1 MKRRKLLGILL
12 ALTLAASA
20 LAGCGGSPSSD
31 GGQQEGNAAEEA
43 GAPTEEAEA
52 PSDDG
57 AEEPAE
63 DSAEAPADDASA
75 SGDVELPEMAT
86 PDEWVSRFDGV
97 TPTPYTEFSA
107 TDEQIA
113 KIKEAGLTVG
123 LVMHT
128 GGESFSNAVISG
140 VTKAS
145 EELGIEIV
153 AQTDAQWDAAQ
164 QSTNLESV
172 MAKDPDIVILCQIDV
187 EAMTDQLKEAAA
199 NGTKLVFFDNINA
212 SLSEEDYVSLVTTDT
227 YAAGVECAK
236 DMAQKLGGSGK
247 IAMFT
252 WSAPNLGNRARSQGF
267 RDYIEKNF
275 PDIEIV
281 TEEFY
286 DDASDCAALADAVFA
301 KYPDLD
307 GAFGQWDIP
316 LEGVISSAQGND
328 ISNEFVGTC
337 VDLGYNVARI
347 MAEDGMC
354 KGIGAQQ
361 PYKDGYYSL
370 YAGALSCI
378 GEEVPKMILIDPVNV
393 VKENLEESWPV
404 IYDEP
409 LPDDIKSLLN

>member
-1 MKRRKLLGILL
+1 MKRRSVLGVLL
-12 ALTLAASA
+12 AMTMVAAMLT
-20 LAGCGGSPSSD
+20 GCGNGTKTTATTANKTKKT
-31 GGQQEGNAAEEA
+31 ETVAE
-43 GAPTEEAEA
+43 TK
-52 PSDDG
+52 
-57 AEEPAE
+57 
-63 DSAEAPADDASA
+63 SAEVTQ
-75 SGDVELPEMAT
+75 VELPEMAT
-86 PDEWVSRFDGV
+86 PNEWVSRFDGV
-97 TPTPYTEFSA
+97 KPTAYEEFGW
-107 TDEQIA
+107 TDDQITS
-113 KIKEAGLTVG
+113 IKDAGLTVG

-140 VTKAS
+140 VTKAA
-145 EELGIEIV
+145 EELGVEIV

-172 MAKDPDIVILCQIDV
+172 LAKNPDIVILCQIDV

-199 NGTKLVFFDNINA
+199 NGTKFVFFDNINA
-212 SLSEEDYVSLVTTDT
+212 SLTEDDYVSLVTTDT

-236 DMAQKLGGSGK
+236 DMAAELGGSGR

-267 RDYIEKNF
+267 RDYIETNF
-275 PDIEIV
+275 PEIEIV

-328 ISNEFVGTC
+328 IGEEFVGTC

-370 YAGALSCI
+370 YAGALACV

-393 VKENLEESWPV
+393 TKANLEESWPI

-409 LPDDIKSLLN
+409 LPDDIQSLLK

>member
-1 MKRRKLLGILL
+1 MKRRKLLGMLL
-12 ALTLAASA
+12 AATVAAFTLV
-20 LAGCGGSPSSD
+20 GCGSTSSEEEKD
-31 GGQQEGNAAEEA
+31 QQGASGEEPGASEEEQTPDEGE
-43 GAPTEEAEA
+43 TEEPE
-52 PSDDG
+52 G
-57 AEEPAE
+57 
-63 DSAEAPADDASA
+63 SA
-75 SGDVELPEMAT
+75 DVELPEMET
-86 PDEWVSRFDGV
+86 PDEWVSRFEGV
-97 TPTPYTEFSA
+97 TPTPYTDFSA
-107 TDEQIA
+107 TDDQIA
-113 KIKEAGLTVG
+113 KIKEEGLTVG

-199 NGTKLVFFDNINA
+199 NGTKFVFFDNINA
-212 SLSEEDYVSLVTTDT
+212 SLSEDDYVSLVTTDT

-275 PDIEIV
+275 PEIEIV

-328 ISNEFVGTC
+328 VSNEFVGTC

-370 YAGALSCI
+370 YAGALACI
-378 GEEVPKMILIDPVNV
+378 GEDVPKMILIDPVNV
-393 VKENLEESWPV
+393 TKENLEESWPV

>member
-1 MKRRKLLGILL
+1 MKRRSVLGVLL
-12 ALTLAASA
+12 AMTMVAAMLT
-20 LAGCGGSPSSD
+20 GCGNGTKTTATTTN
-31 GGQQEGNAAEEA
+31 ETKKTETVAE
-43 GAPTEEAEA
+43 TK
-52 PSDDG
+52 
-57 AEEPAE
+57 
-63 DSAEAPADDASA
+63 SAEVTQ
-75 SGDVELPEMAT
+75 VELPEMAT
-86 PDEWVSRFDGV
+86 PNEWVSRFDGV
-97 TPTPYTEFSA
+97 KPTAYEEFGW
-107 TDEQIA
+107 TDDQITS
-113 KIKEAGLTVG
+113 IKDAGLTVG

-140 VTKAS
+140 VTKAA
-145 EELGIEIV
+145 EELGVEIV

-172 MAKDPDIVILCQIDV
+172 LAKNPDIVILCQIDV

-199 NGTKLVFFDNINA
+199 NGTKFVFFDNINA
-212 SLSEEDYVSLVTTDT
+212 SLTEDDYVSLVTTDT

-236 DMAQKLGGSGK
+236 DMAAELGGSGR

-267 RDYIEKNF
+267 RDYIETNF
-275 PDIEIV
+275 PEIEIV

-328 ISNEFVGTC
+328 IGEEFVGTC

-370 YAGALSCI
+370 YAGALACV

-393 VKENLEESWPV
+393 TKANLEESWPI

-409 LPDDIKSLLN
+409 LPDDIQSLLK

>member
-1 MKRRKLLGILL
+1 MLRRSVLGVLL
-12 ALTLAASA
+12 AMTMVAAMLT
-20 LAGCGGSPSSD
+20 GCGNGTKTTATTAN
-31 GGQQEGNAAEEA
+31 ETKKTETVAE
-43 GAPTEEAEA
+43 TK
-52 PSDDG
+52 
-57 AEEPAE
+57 
-63 DSAEAPADDASA
+63 SAEVTQ
-75 SGDVELPEMAT
+75 VELPEMAT
-86 PDEWVSRFDGV
+86 PNEWVSRFDGV
-97 TPTPYTEFSA
+97 KPTAYEEFGW
-107 TDEQIA
+107 TDDQITS
-113 KIKEAGLTVG
+113 IKDAGLTVG

-140 VTKAS
+140 VTKAA
-145 EELGIEIV
+145 EELGVEIV

-172 MAKDPDIVILCQIDV
+172 LAKNPDIVILCQIDV

-199 NGTKLVFFDNINA
+199 NGTKFVFFDNINA
-212 SLSEEDYVSLVTTDT
+212 SLTEDDYVSLVTTDT

-236 DMAQKLGGSGK
+236 DMAAELGGSGR

-267 RDYIEKNF
+267 RDYIETNF
-275 PDIEIV
+275 PEIEIV

-328 ISNEFVGTC
+328 IGEEFVGTC

-370 YAGALSCI
+370 YAGALACV

-393 VKENLEESWPV
+393 TKANLEESWPI

-409 LPDDIKSLLN
+409 LPDDIQSLLK

>member
-1 MKRRKLLGILL
+1 MKRRSVLGVLL
-12 ALTLAASA
+12 AMTMVAAMLT
-20 LAGCGGSPSSD
+20 GCGNGTKTTATTAN
-31 GGQQEGNAAEEA
+31 ETKKTETVAE
-43 GAPTEEAEA
+43 TK
-52 PSDDG
+52 
-57 AEEPAE
+57 
-63 DSAEAPADDASA
+63 SAEVTQ
-75 SGDVELPEMAT
+75 VELPEMAT
-86 PDEWVSRFDGV
+86 PNEWVSRFDGV
-97 TPTPYTEFSA
+97 KPTAYEEFGW
-107 TDEQIA
+107 TDDQITS
-113 KIKEAGLTVG
+113 IKDAGLTVG

-140 VTKAS
+140 VTKAA
-145 EELGIEIV
+145 EELGVEIV

-172 MAKDPDIVILCQIDV
+172 LAKNPDIVILCQIDV

-199 NGTKLVFFDNINA
+199 NVTKFVFFDNINA
-212 SLSEEDYVSLVTTDT
+212 SLTEDDYVSLVTTDT

-236 DMAQKLGGSGK
+236 DMAAELGGSGR

-267 RDYIEKNF
+267 RDYIETNF
-275 PDIEIV
+275 PEIEIV

-328 ISNEFVGTC
+328 IGEEFVGTC

-370 YAGALSCI
+370 YAGALACV

-393 VKENLEESWPV
+393 TKANLEESWPI

-409 LPDDIKSLLN
+409 LPDDIQSLLK

>member
-1 MKRRKLLGILL
+1 MKRRSVLGVLL
-12 ALTLAASA
+12 AMTMVAAMLT
-20 LAGCGGSPSSD
+20 GCGNGTKTTATTAN
-31 GGQQEGNAAEEA
+31 ETKKTETVAE
-43 GAPTEEAEA
+43 TK
-52 PSDDG
+52 
-57 AEEPAE
+57 
-63 DSAEAPADDASA
+63 SAEVTQ
-75 SGDVELPEMAT
+75 VELPEMAT
-86 PDEWVSRFDGV
+86 PNEWVSRFDGV
-97 TPTPYTEFSA
+97 KPTAYEEFGW
-107 TDEQIA
+107 TDDQITS
-113 KIKEAGLTVG
+113 IKDAGLTVG

-140 VTKAS
+140 VTKAA
-145 EELGIEIV
+145 EELGVEIV

-172 MAKDPDIVILCQIDV
+172 LAKNPDIVILCQIDV

-199 NGTKLVFFDNINA
+199 NGTKFVFFDNINA
-212 SLSEEDYVSLVTTDT
+212 SLTEDDYVSLVTTDT

-236 DMAQKLGGSGK
+236 DMAAELGGSGR

-252 WSAPNLGNRARSQGF
+252 WSAPNLGNRARSQGV
-267 RDYIEKNF
+267 RDYIETNF
-275 PDIEIV
+275 PEIEIV

-328 ISNEFVGTC
+328 IGEEFVGTC

-370 YAGALSCI
+370 YAGALACV

-393 VKENLEESWPV
+393 TKANLEESWPI

-409 LPDDIKSLLN
+409 LPDDIQSLLK

>member
-1 MKRRKLLGILL
+1 MKRRSVLGVLL
-12 ALTLAASA
+12 AMTMVAAMLT
-20 LAGCGGSPSSD
+20 GCGNGTKTTATTAN
-31 GGQQEGNAAEEA
+31 ETKKTETVAE
-43 GAPTEEAEA
+43 TK
-52 PSDDG
+52 
-57 AEEPAE
+57 
-63 DSAEAPADDASA
+63 SAEVTQ
-75 SGDVELPEMAT
+75 VELPEMAT
-86 PDEWVSRFDGV
+86 PNEWVSRFDGV
-97 TPTPYTEFSA
+97 KPTAYEEFGW
-107 TDEQIA
+107 TDDQITS
-113 KIKEAGLTVG
+113 IKDAGLTVG

-128 GGESFSNAVISG
+128 GGESFSNAVMSG
-140 VTKAS
+140 VTKAA
-145 EELGIEIV
+145 EELGVEIV

-172 MAKDPDIVILCQIDV
+172 LAKNPDIVILCQIDV

-199 NGTKLVFFDNINA
+199 NGTKFVFFDNINA
-212 SLSEEDYVSLVTTDT
+212 SLTEDDYVSLVTTDT

-236 DMAQKLGGSGK
+236 DMAAELGDSGR

-267 RDYIEKNF
+267 RDYIETNF
-275 PDIEIV
+275 PEIEIV

-328 ISNEFVGTC
+328 IGEEFVGTC

-370 YAGALSCI
+370 YAGALACV

-393 VKENLEESWPV
+393 TKANLEESWPI

-409 LPDDIKSLLN
+409 LPDDIQSLLK

>member
-1 MKRRKLLGILL
+1 MKRRSVLGVLL
-12 ALTLAASA
+12 AMTMVAVMLT
-20 LAGCGGSPSSD
+20 GCGNGTKTTATTAN
-31 GGQQEGNAAEEA
+31 ETKKTETVAE
-43 GAPTEEAEA
+43 TK
-52 PSDDG
+52 
-57 AEEPAE
+57 
-63 DSAEAPADDASA
+63 SAEVTQ
-75 SGDVELPEMAT
+75 VELPEMAT
-86 PDEWVSRFDGV
+86 PNEWVSRFDGV
-97 TPTPYTEFSA
+97 KPTAYEEFGW
-107 TDEQIA
+107 TDDQITS
-113 KIKEAGLTVG
+113 IKDAGLTVG

-140 VTKAS
+140 VTKAA
-145 EELGIEIV
+145 EELGVEIV

-172 MAKDPDIVILCQIDV
+172 LAKNPDIVILCQIDV

-199 NGTKLVFFDNINA
+199 NGTKFVFFDNINA
-212 SLSEEDYVSLVTTDT
+212 SLTEDDYVSLVTTDT

-236 DMAQKLGGSGK
+236 DMAAELGGSGR

-267 RDYIEKNF
+267 RDYIETNF
-275 PDIEIV
+275 PEIEIV

-307 GAFGQWDIP
+307 GAFGQWGIP

-328 ISNEFVGTC
+328 IGEEFVGTC

-370 YAGALSCI
+370 YAGALACV

-393 VKENLEESWPV
+393 TKANLEESWPI

-409 LPDDIKSLLN
+409 LPDDIQSLLK

>member
-1 MKRRKLLGILL
+1 MKRRSVLGVLL
-12 ALTLAASA
+12 AMTMVAAMLT
-20 LAGCGGSPSSD
+20 GCGNGTKTTVTTAN
-31 GGQQEGNAAEEA
+31 ETKKTETVAE
-43 GAPTEEAEA
+43 TK
-52 PSDDG
+52 
-57 AEEPAE
+57 
-63 DSAEAPADDASA
+63 SAEVTQ
-75 SGDVELPEMAT
+75 VELPEMAT
-86 PDEWVSRFDGV
+86 PNEWVSRFDGV
-97 TPTPYTEFSA
+97 KPTAYEEFGW
-107 TDEQIA
+107 TDDQITS
-113 KIKEAGLTVG
+113 IKDAGLTVG

-140 VTKAS
+140 VTKAA
-145 EELGIEIV
+145 EELGVEIV

-172 MAKDPDIVILCQIDV
+172 LAKNPDIVILCQIDV

-199 NGTKLVFFDNINA
+199 NGTKFVFFDNINA
-212 SLSEEDYVSLVTTDT
+212 SLTEDDYVSLVTTDT

-236 DMAQKLGGSGK
+236 DMAAELGGSGR

-267 RDYIEKNF
+267 RDYIETNF
-275 PDIEIV
+275 PEIEIV

-328 ISNEFVGTC
+328 IGEEFVGTC

-370 YAGALSCI
+370 YAGALACV

-393 VKENLEESWPV
+393 TKANLEESWPI

-409 LPDDIKSLLN
+409 LPDDIQSLLK

>member
-1 MKRRKLLGILL
+1 MKRRSVLGVLL
-12 ALTLAASA
+12 AMTMVAAMLT
-20 LAGCGGSPSSD
+20 GCGNGTKNTATTAN
-31 GGQQEGNAAEEA
+31 ETKKTETVAE
-43 GAPTEEAEA
+43 TK
-52 PSDDG
+52 
-57 AEEPAE
+57 
-63 DSAEAPADDASA
+63 SAEVTQ
-75 SGDVELPEMAT
+75 VELPEMAT
-86 PDEWVSRFDGV
+86 PNEWVSRFDGV
-97 TPTPYTEFSA
+97 KPTAYEEFGW
-107 TDEQIA
+107 TDDQITS
-113 KIKEAGLTVG
+113 IKDAGLTVG

-140 VTKAS
+140 VTKAA
-145 EELGIEIV
+145 EELGVEIV

-172 MAKDPDIVILCQIDV
+172 LAKNPDIVILCQIDV

-199 NGTKLVFFDNINA
+199 NGTKFVFFDNINA
-212 SLSEEDYVSLVTTDT
+212 SLTEDDYVSLVTTDT

-236 DMAQKLGGSGK
+236 DMAAELGGSGR

-267 RDYIEKNF
+267 RDYIETNF
-275 PDIEIV
+275 PEIEIV

-328 ISNEFVGTC
+328 IGEEFVGTC

-370 YAGALSCI
+370 YAGALACV

-393 VKENLEESWPV
+393 TKANLEESWPI

-409 LPDDIKSLLN
+409 LPDDIQSLLK

>member
-1 MKRRKLLGILL
+1 MKRRSVLGVLL
-12 ALTLAASA
+12 AMTMVAAMLT
-20 LAGCGGSPSSD
+20 GCGNGTKTTATTAN
-31 GGQQEGNAAEEA
+31 ETKKTETVAE
-43 GAPTEEAEA
+43 TK
-52 PSDDG
+52 
-57 AEEPAE
+57 
-63 DSAEAPADDASA
+63 SAEVTQ
-75 SGDVELPEMAT
+75 VELPEMAT
-86 PDEWVSRFDGV
+86 PNEWVSGFDGV
-97 TPTPYTEFSA
+97 KPTAYEEFGW
-107 TDEQIA
+107 TDDQITS
-113 KIKEAGLTVG
+113 IKDAGLTVG

-140 VTKAS
+140 VTKAA
-145 EELGIEIV
+145 EELGVEIV

-172 MAKDPDIVILCQIDV
+172 LAKNPDIVILCQIDV

-199 NGTKLVFFDNINA
+199 NGTKFVFFDNINA
-212 SLSEEDYVSLVTTDT
+212 SLTEDDYVSLVTTDT

-236 DMAQKLGGSGK
+236 DMAAELGGSGR

-267 RDYIEKNF
+267 RDYIETNF
-275 PDIEIV
+275 PEIEIV

-328 ISNEFVGTC
+328 IGEEFVGTC

-370 YAGALSCI
+370 YAGALACV

-393 VKENLEESWPV
+393 TKANLEESWPI

-409 LPDDIKSLLN
+409 LPDDIQSLLK

>member
-1 MKRRKLLGILL
+1 MKRRSVLGVLL
-12 ALTLAASA
+12 AMTMVAAMLT
-20 LAGCGGSPSSD
+20 GCGNGTKTTATTAN
-31 GGQQEGNAAEEA
+31 ETKKTETVAE
-43 GAPTEEAEA
+43 TK
-52 PSDDG
+52 
-57 AEEPAE
+57 
-63 DSAEAPADDASA
+63 SAEVTQ
-75 SGDVELPEMAT
+75 VELPEMAT
-86 PDEWVSRFDGV
+86 PNEWVSRFDGV
-97 TPTPYTEFSA
+97 KPTAYEEFGW
-107 TDEQIA
+107 TDDQITS
-113 KIKEAGLTVG
+113 IKDAGLTVG

-140 VTKAS
+140 VTKAA
-145 EELGIEIV
+145 EELGVEIV

-172 MAKDPDIVILCQIDV
+172 LAKNPDIVILCQIDV

-199 NGTKLVFFDNINA
+199 NGTKFVFFDNINA
-212 SLSEEDYVSLVTTDT
+212 SLTEDDYVSLVTTDT

-236 DMAQKLGGSGK
+236 DMAAELGGSGR

-267 RDYIEKNF
+267 RDYIETNF
-275 PDIEIV
+275 PEIEIV

-328 ISNEFVGTC
+328 IGEEFVGTC
-337 VDLGYNVARI
+337 VDLGYNVASI

-370 YAGALSCI
+370 YAGALACV

-393 VKENLEESWPV
+393 TKANLEESWPI

-409 LPDDIKSLLN
+409 LPDDIQSLLK

>member
-1 MKRRKLLGILL
+1 MKRRSVLGVLL
-12 ALTLAASA
+12 AMTMVAAMLT
-20 LAGCGGSPSSD
+20 GCGNGTKTTATTAN
-31 GGQQEGNAAEEA
+31 ETKKTETVAE
-43 GAPTEEAEA
+43 TK
-52 PSDDG
+52 
-57 AEEPAE
+57 
-63 DSAEAPADDASA
+63 SAEVTQ
-75 SGDVELPEMAT
+75 VELPEMAT
-86 PDEWVSRFDGV
+86 PNEWVSRFDGV
-97 TPTPYTEFSA
+97 KPTAYEEFGW
-107 TDEQIA
+107 TDDQITS
-113 KIKEAGLTVG
+113 IKDAGLTVG

-140 VTKAS
+140 VTKAA
-145 EELGIEIV
+145 EELGVEIV

-172 MAKDPDIVILCQIDV
+172 LAKNPDIVILCQIDV

-199 NGTKLVFFDNINA
+199 NGTKFVFFDNINA
-212 SLSEEDYVSLVTTDT
+212 SLTEDDYVSLVTTDT

-236 DMAQKLGGSGK
+236 DMAAELGGSGR

-267 RDYIEKNF
+267 RDYIETNF
-275 PDIEIV
+275 PEIEIV

-328 ISNEFVGTC
+328 IGEEFVGTC

-370 YAGALSCI
+370 YAGALACV

-393 VKENLEESWPV
+393 TKANLEESWPI

-409 LPDDIKSLLN
+409 LPDDIQSLLK

>member
-1 MKRRKLLGILL
+1 MKRRSVLGVLLPMTMV
-12 ALTLAASA
+12 AAMLT
-20 LAGCGGSPSSD
+20 GCGNGTKTTATTAN
-31 GGQQEGNAAEEA
+31 ETKKTETVAE
-43 GAPTEEAEA
+43 TK
-52 PSDDG
+52 
-57 AEEPAE
+57 
-63 DSAEAPADDASA
+63 SAEVTQ
-75 SGDVELPEMAT
+75 VELPEMAT
-86 PDEWVSRFDGV
+86 PNEWVSRFDGV
-97 TPTPYTEFSA
+97 KPTAYEEFGW
-107 TDEQIA
+107 TDDQITS
-113 KIKEAGLTVG
+113 IKDAGLTVG

-140 VTKAS
+140 VTKAA
-145 EELGIEIV
+145 EELGVEIV

-172 MAKDPDIVILCQIDV
+172 LAKNPDIVILCQIDV

-199 NGTKLVFFDNINA
+199 NGTKFVFFDNINA
-212 SLSEEDYVSLVTTDT
+212 SLTEDDYVSLVTTDT

-236 DMAQKLGGSGK
+236 DMAAELGGSGR

-267 RDYIEKNF
+267 RDYIETNF
-275 PDIEIV
+275 PEIEIV

-328 ISNEFVGTC
+328 IGEEFVGTC

-370 YAGALSCI
+370 YAGALACV

-393 VKENLEESWPV
+393 TKANLEESWPI

-409 LPDDIKSLLN
+409 LPDDIQSLLK

>member
-1 MKRRKLLGILL
+1 MKRRSVLGVLL
-12 ALTLAASA
+12 AMTMVAAMLT
-20 LAGCGGSPSSD
+20 GCGNGTKTTATTAN
-31 GGQQEGNAAEEA
+31 ETKKTETVAE
-43 GAPTEEAEA
+43 TK
-52 PSDDG
+52 
-57 AEEPAE
+57 
-63 DSAEAPADDASA
+63 SAEVTQ
-75 SGDVELPEMAT
+75 VELPEMAT
-86 PDEWVSRFDGV
+86 PNEWVSRFDGV
-97 TPTPYTEFSA
+97 KPTAYEEFGW
-107 TDEQIA
+107 TDDQITS
-113 KIKEAGLTVG
+113 IKDAGLTVG

-140 VTKAS
+140 VTKAA
-145 EELGIEIV
+145 EELGVEIV

-172 MAKDPDIVILCQIDV
+172 LAKNPDIVILCQIDV

-199 NGTKLVFFDNINA
+199 NGTKFVFFDNINA
-212 SLSEEDYVSLVTTDT
+212 SLTEDDYVSLVTTDT

-236 DMAQKLGGSGK
+236 DMAAELGDSGR

-267 RDYIEKNF
+267 RDYIETNF
-275 PDIEIV
+275 PEIEIV
-281 TEEFY
+281 TEEFH

-328 ISNEFVGTC
+328 IGEEFVGTC

-370 YAGALSCI
+370 YAGALACV

-393 VKENLEESWPV
+393 TKANLEESWPI

-409 LPDDIKSLLN
+409 LPDDIQSLLK

>member
-1 MKRRKLLGILL
+1 MKRRSVLGVLL
-12 ALTLAASA
+12 AMTMVAVMLT
-20 LAGCGGSPSSD
+20 GCGNGTKTTATTAN
-31 GGQQEGNAAEEA
+31 ETKKTETVAE
-43 GAPTEEAEA
+43 TK
-52 PSDDG
+52 
-57 AEEPAE
+57 
-63 DSAEAPADDASA
+63 SAEVTQ
-75 SGDVELPEMAT
+75 VELPEMAT
-86 PDEWVSRFDGV
+86 PNEWVSRFDGV
-97 TPTPYTEFSA
+97 KPTAYEEFGW
-107 TDEQIA
+107 TDDQITS
-113 KIKEAGLTVG
+113 IKDAGLTVG

-140 VTKAS
+140 VTKAA
-145 EELGIEIV
+145 EELGVEIV

-172 MAKDPDIVILCQIDV
+172 LAKNPDIVILCQIDV

-199 NGTKLVFFDNINA
+199 NGTKFVFFDNINA
-212 SLSEEDYVSLVTTDT
+212 SLTEDDYVSLVTTDT

-236 DMAQKLGGSGK
+236 DMAAELGGSGR

-267 RDYIEKNF
+267 RDYIETNF
-275 PDIEIV
+275 PEIEIV

-328 ISNEFVGTC
+328 IGEEFVGTC

-370 YAGALSCI
+370 YAGALACV
-378 GEEVPKMILIDPVNV
+378 GEEVPKMILIDLVNV
-393 VKENLEESWPV
+393 TKANLEESWPI

-409 LPDDIKSLLN
+409 LPDDIQSLLK

>member
-1 MKRRKLLGILL
+1 MKRRSVLGVLL
-12 ALTLAASA
+12 AMTMVAVMLT
-20 LAGCGGSPSSD
+20 GCGNGTKTTATTAN
-31 GGQQEGNAAEEA
+31 ETKKTETVAE
-43 GAPTEEAEA
+43 TK
-52 PSDDG
+52 
-57 AEEPAE
+57 
-63 DSAEAPADDASA
+63 SAEVTQ
-75 SGDVELPEMAT
+75 VELPEMAT
-86 PDEWVSRFDGV
+86 PNEWVSRFDGV
-97 TPTPYTEFSA
+97 KPTAYEEFGW
-107 TDEQIA
+107 TDDQITS
-113 KIKEAGLTVG
+113 IKDAGLTVG

-140 VTKAS
+140 VTKAA
-145 EELGIEIV
+145 EELGVEIV

-172 MAKDPDIVILCQIDV
+172 LAKNPDIVILCQIDV

-199 NGTKLVFFDNINA
+199 NGTKFVFFDNINA
-212 SLSEEDYVSLVTTDT
+212 SLTEDDYVSLVTTDT

-236 DMAQKLGGSGK
+236 DMAAELGGSGR

-267 RDYIEKNF
+267 RDYIETNF
-275 PDIEIV
+275 PEIEIV

-328 ISNEFVGTC
+328 IGEEFVGTC

-370 YAGALSCI
+370 YAGALACV

-393 VKENLEESWPV
+393 TKANLEESWPI

-409 LPDDIKSLLN
+409 LPDDIQSLLK

>member
-1 MKRRKLLGILL
+1 MKRRSVLGVLL
-12 ALTLAASA
+12 AMTMVAAMLT
-20 LAGCGGSPSSD
+20 GCGNGTKTTATTAN
-31 GGQQEGNAAEEA
+31 ETKKTETVAE
-43 GAPTEEAEA
+43 TK
-52 PSDDG
+52 
-57 AEEPAE
+57 
-63 DSAEAPADDASA
+63 SAEVTQ
-75 SGDVELPEMAT
+75 VELPEMAT
-86 PDEWVSRFDGV
+86 PNEWVSRFDGV
-97 TPTPYTEFSA
+97 KPTAYEEFGW
-107 TDEQIA
+107 TDDQITS
-113 KIKEAGLTVG
+113 IKDAGLTVG

-140 VTKAS
+140 VTKAA
-145 EELGIEIV
+145 EELGVEIV

-172 MAKDPDIVILCQIDV
+172 LAKNPDIVILCQIDV

-199 NGTKLVFFDNINA
+199 NGTKFVFFDNINA
-212 SLSEEDYVSLVTTDT
+212 SLTEDDYVSLVTTDT

-236 DMAQKLGGSGK
+236 DMAAELGGSGR

-267 RDYIEKNF
+267 RDYIETNF
-275 PDIEIV
+275 PEIEIV

-328 ISNEFVGTC
+328 IGEEFVGTC

-370 YAGALSCI
+370 YAGALACV
-378 GEEVPKMILIDPVNV
+378 GE
-393 VKENLEESWPV
+393 
-404 IYDEP
+404 
-409 LPDDIKSLLN
+409 

>member
-1 MKRRKLLGILL
+1 MKRRSVLGVLL
-12 ALTLAASA
+12 AMTMVAAMLT
-20 LAGCGGSPSSD
+20 GCGNGTKTTATTAN
-31 GGQQEGNAAEEA
+31 ETKKTETVAE
-43 GAPTEEAEA
+43 TK
-52 PSDDG
+52 
-57 AEEPAE
+57 
-63 DSAEAPADDASA
+63 SAEVTQ
-75 SGDVELPEMAT
+75 VELPEMAT
-86 PDEWVSRFDGV
+86 PNEWVSRFDGV
-97 TPTPYTEFSA
+97 KPTAYEEFGW
-107 TDEQIA
+107 TDDQITS
-113 KIKEAGLTVG
+113 IKDAGLTVG

-140 VTKAS
+140 VTKAA
-145 EELGIEIV
+145 EELGVEIV
-153 AQTDAQWDAAQ
+153 AQTDAQWDADQ

-172 MAKDPDIVILCQIDV
+172 LAKNPDIVILCQIDV

-199 NGTKLVFFDNINA
+199 NGTKFVFFDNINA
-212 SLSEEDYVSLVTTDT
+212 SLTEDDYVSLVTTDT

-236 DMAQKLGGSGK
+236 DMAAELGGSGR

-267 RDYIEKNF
+267 RDYIETNF
-275 PDIEIV
+275 PEIEIV

-328 ISNEFVGTC
+328 IGEEFVGTC

-370 YAGALSCI
+370 YAGALACV

-393 VKENLEESWPV
+393 TKANLEESWPI

-409 LPDDIKSLLN
+409 LPDDIQSLLK

>member
-1 MKRRKLLGILL
+1 MKRRSVLGVLL
-12 ALTLAASA
+12 AMTMVAAMLT
-20 LAGCGGSPSSD
+20 GCGNGTKTTATTAN
-31 GGQQEGNAAEEA
+31 ETKKTETVAE
-43 GAPTEEAEA
+43 TK
-52 PSDDG
+52 
-57 AEEPAE
+57 
-63 DSAEAPADDASA
+63 SAEVTQ
-75 SGDVELPEMAT
+75 VELPEMAT
-86 PDEWVSRFDGV
+86 PNEWVSRFDGV
-97 TPTPYTEFSA
+97 KPTAYEEFGW
-107 TDEQIA
+107 TDDQITS
-113 KIKEAGLTVG
+113 IKDAGLTVG

-140 VTKAS
+140 VTKAA
-145 EELGIEIV
+145 EELGVEIV

-172 MAKDPDIVILCQIDV
+172 LAKNPDIVILCQIDV

-199 NGTKLVFFDNINA
+199 NGTKFVFFDNINA
-212 SLSEEDYVSLVTTDT
+212 SLTEDDYVSLVTTDT

-236 DMAQKLGGSGK
+236 DMAAELGGSGR

-252 WSAPNLGNRARSQGF
+252 WFAPNLGNRARSQGF
-267 RDYIEKNF
+267 RDYIETNF
-275 PDIEIV
+275 PEIEIV

-328 ISNEFVGTC
+328 IGEEFVGTC

-370 YAGALSCI
+370 YAGALACV

-393 VKENLEESWPV
+393 TKANLEESWPI

-409 LPDDIKSLLN
+409 LPDDIQSLLK

>member
-1 MKRRKLLGILL
+1 MKKRKLMGLLLVL
-12 ALTLAASA
+12 ALAVSM
-20 LAGCGGSPSSD
+20 LAGCGG
-31 GGQQEGNAAEEA
+31 NAAPEE
-43 GAPTEEAEA
+43 
-52 PSDDG
+52 
-57 AEEPAE
+57 
-63 DSAEAPADDASA
+63 
-75 SGDVELPEMAT
+75 SGDKPAKDSVAVELPDMAT
-86 PDEWVSRFDGV
+86 PDSWVSRFDGV
-97 TPTPYTEFSA
+97 TPTSYKDFSA

-113 KIKEAGLTVG
+113 KIKAAGLTVG

-140 VTKAS
+140 VKAAS
-145 EELGIEIV
+145 EELGIKIV

-172 MAKDPDIVILCQIDV
+172 MAKNPDIIILCQIDV

-212 SLSEEDYVSLVTTDT
+212 SLSENDYVSLVTTDT

-236 DMAQKLGGSGK
+236 DMAQQLGGSGK

-275 PDIEIV
+275 PDIKIV

-286 DDASDCAALADAVFA
+286 NDASDCAALADAVFA

-328 ISNEFVGTC
+328 ISDKFVGTC
-337 VDLGYNVARI
+337 VDLGHNVARI

-370 YAGALSCI
+370 YAGALACV
-378 GEEVPKMILIDPVNV
+378 GESVPKMILIDPVNV
-393 VKENLEESWPV
+393 TKANLEESWPI
-404 IYDEP
+404 IYNEP
-409 LPDDIKSLLN
+409 LPGDIKSLLK

>member
-1 MKRRKLLGILL
+1 MKRRSVLGVLL
-12 ALTLAASA
+12 AMTMVAAMLT
-20 LAGCGGSPSSD
+20 GCGNGTKTTATTAN
-31 GGQQEGNAAEEA
+31 ETKKTETVAE
-43 GAPTEEAEA
+43 TK
-52 PSDDG
+52 
-57 AEEPAE
+57 
-63 DSAEAPADDASA
+63 SAEVTQ
-75 SGDVELPEMAT
+75 VELPEMAT
-86 PDEWVSRFDGV
+86 PNEWVSRFDGV
-97 TPTPYTEFSA
+97 KPTAYEEFGW
-107 TDEQIA
+107 TDDQITS
-113 KIKEAGLTVG
+113 IKDAGLTVG

-140 VTKAS
+140 VTKAA
-145 EELGIEIV
+145 EELGVEIV

-172 MAKDPDIVILCQIDV
+172 LAQNPDIVILCQIDV

-199 NGTKLVFFDNINA
+199 NGTKFVFFDNINA
-212 SLSEEDYVSLVTTDT
+212 SLTEDDYVSLVTTDT

-236 DMAQKLGGSGK
+236 DMAAELGGSGR

-267 RDYIEKNF
+267 RDYIETNF
-275 PDIEIV
+275 PEIEIV

-328 ISNEFVGTC
+328 IGEEFVGTC

-370 YAGALSCI
+370 YAGALACV

-393 VKENLEESWPV
+393 TKANLEESWPI

-409 LPDDIKSLLN
+409 LPDDIQSLLK

>member
-1 MKRRKLLGILL
+1 MKRRSVLGIFL
-12 ALTLAASA
+12 AMTMVAAMLT
-20 LAGCGGSPSSD
+20 GCGKSSETTA
-31 GGQQEGNAAEEA
+31 GETKKAESVAETKAAEA
-43 GAPTEEAEA
+43 AQ
-52 PSDDG
+52 
-57 AEEPAE
+57 
-63 DSAEAPADDASA
+63 
-75 SGDVELPEMAT
+75 VELPEMAT
-86 PDEWVSRFDGV
+86 PNEWVSRFEGV
-97 TPTPYTEFSA
+97 SPTAYEDFSW
-107 TDEQIA
+107 TDDQIA
-113 KIKEAGLTVG
+113 SVKDAGLTVG

-140 VTKAS
+140 VTKAA

-172 MAKDPDIVILCQIDV
+172 LAKDPDIVILCQIDV

-199 NGTKLVFFDNINA
+199 NGTKFVFFDNINA
-212 SLSEEDYVSLVTTDT
+212 SLEADDYVSLVTTDT

-236 DMAQKLGGSGK
+236 DMAAELGGSGK

-267 RDYIEKNF
+267 RDYIEANF
-275 PDIEIV
+275 PEIEIV

-328 ISNEFVGTC
+328 IGTDFVGTC

-370 YAGALSCI
+370 YAGALACI

-393 VKENLEESWPV
+393 TKENLEESWPV
-404 IYDEP
+404 IYDEA
-409 LPDDIKSLLN
+409 LPDDIKSLLK

>member
-1 MKRRKLLGILL
+1 MKRRSVLGVLL
-12 ALTLAASA
+12 AMTMVAAMLT
-20 LAGCGGSPSSD
+20 GCGNGTKTTATTAN
-31 GGQQEGNAAEEA
+31 ETKKTETVAE
-43 GAPTEEAEA
+43 TK
-52 PSDDG
+52 
-57 AEEPAE
+57 
-63 DSAEAPADDASA
+63 SAEVTQ
-75 SGDVELPEMAT
+75 VELPEMAT
-86 PDEWVSRFDGV
+86 PNEWVSRFDGV
-97 TPTPYTEFSA
+97 KPTAYEEFGW
-107 TDEQIA
+107 TDDQITS
-113 KIKEAGLTVG
+113 IKDAGLTVG

-140 VTKAS
+140 VTKAA
-145 EELGIEIV
+145 EELGVEIV

-172 MAKDPDIVILCQIDV
+172 LAKNPDIVILCQIDV

-199 NGTKLVFFDNINA
+199 NGTKFVFFDNINA
-212 SLSEEDYVSLVTTDT
+212 SLTEDDYVSLVTTDT

-236 DMAQKLGGSGK
+236 DMAAELGGSGR

-252 WSAPNLGNRARSQGF
+252 WSAPMFGNRARSQGF
-267 RDYIEKNF
+267 PPDYIETNF
-275 PDIEIV
+275 PEIEIV

-328 ISNEFVGTC
+328 IGEEFVGTC

-370 YAGALSCI
+370 YAGALACV

-393 VKENLEESWPV
+393 TKANLEESWPI

-409 LPDDIKSLLN
+409 LPDDIQSLLK

>member
-1 MKRRKLLGILL
+1 MKRRSVLGVLL
-12 ALTLAASA
+12 AMTMVAAMLT
-20 LAGCGGSPSSD
+20 GCGNGTKTTATTAN
-31 GGQQEGNAAEEA
+31 ETKKTETVAE
-43 GAPTEEAEA
+43 TK
-52 PSDDG
+52 
-57 AEEPAE
+57 
-63 DSAEAPADDASA
+63 SAEVTQ
-75 SGDVELPEMAT
+75 VELPEMAT
-86 PDEWVSRFDGV
+86 PNEWVSRFDGV
-97 TPTPYTEFSA
+97 KPTAYEEFGW
-107 TDEQIA
+107 TDDQITS
-113 KIKEAGLTVG
+113 IKDAGLTVG

-140 VTKAS
+140 VTKAA
-145 EELGIEIV
+145 EELGVEIV

-172 MAKDPDIVILCQIDV
+172 LAKKPDIVILCQIDV

-199 NGTKLVFFDNINA
+199 NGTKFVFFDNINA
-212 SLSEEDYVSLVTTDT
+212 SLTEDDYVSLVTTDT

-236 DMAQKLGGSGK
+236 DMAAELGGSGR

-267 RDYIEKNF
+267 RDYIETNF
-275 PDIEIV
+275 PEIEIV

-328 ISNEFVGTC
+328 IGEEFVGTC

-370 YAGALSCI
+370 YAGALACV

-393 VKENLEESWPV
+393 TKANLEESWPI

-409 LPDDIKSLLN
+409 LPDDIQSLLK

>member
-1 MKRRKLLGILL
+1 MKRRKVKETLGILL
-12 ALTLAASA
+12 ALTFAVST
-20 LAGCGGSPSSD
+20 LAGCGSGK
-31 GGQQEGNAAEEA
+31 EA
-43 GAPTEEAEA
+43 GSSAAGSSSAASSVASSASSSP
-52 PSDDG
+52 
-57 AEEPAE
+57 E
-63 DSAEAPADDASA
+63 DQSQTSSSASSASKETGSAE
-75 SGDVELPEMAT
+75 VELPEMAT
-86 PDEWVSRFDGV
+86 PDEWVSRFEGIS
-97 TPTPYTEFSA
+97 PTAYTDFSA
-107 TDEQIA
+107 TDEQVE
-113 KIKEAGLTVG
+113 KIKDAGLKVG

-128 GGESFSNAVISG
+128 GGESFSEAVISG
-140 VTKAS
+140 VTKAA
-145 EELGIEIV
+145 EELNIEIV

-172 MAKDPDIVILCQIDV
+172 LAKDPDIVILCQIDV
-187 EAMTDQLKEAAA
+187 DAMTDQLQEAAA

-212 SLSEEDYVSLVTTDT
+212 HLEEDDYVSLVTTDT

-236 DMAQKLGGSGK
+236 DMASELGGSGR

-267 RDYIEKNF
+267 RDYIEANF

-301 KYPDLD
+301 KYPDMD

-328 ISNEFVGTC
+328 ISNDFVGTC

-370 YAGALSCI
+370 YAGASGAI

-393 VKENLEESWPV
+393 TKENLEESWPV
-404 IYDEP
+404 IYDQP
-409 LPDDIKSLLN
+409 LPDDIQSLLG

>member
-1 MKRRKLLGILL
+1 MKRRSVLGVLL
-12 ALTLAASA
+12 AMTMVAAMLT
-20 LAGCGGSPSSD
+20 GCGNGTKTTATTAN
-31 GGQQEGNAAEEA
+31 ETKKTETVAE
-43 GAPTEEAEA
+43 TK
-52 PSDDG
+52 
-57 AEEPAE
+57 
-63 DSAEAPADDASA
+63 SAEVTQ
-75 SGDVELPEMAT
+75 VELPEMAT
-86 PDEWVSRFDGV
+86 PNEWVSRFDGV
-97 TPTPYTEFSA
+97 KPTAYEEFGW
-107 TDEQIA
+107 TDDQITS
-113 KIKEAGLTVG
+113 IKDAGLTVG

-140 VTKAS
+140 VTKAA
-145 EELGIEIV
+145 EELGVEIV

-172 MAKDPDIVILCQIDV
+172 LAKNPDIVILCQIDV
-187 EAMTDQLKEAAA
+187 EAMTDQLKEAAE
-199 NGTKLVFFDNINA
+199 NGTKFVFFDNINA
-212 SLSEEDYVSLVTTDT
+212 SLTEDDYVSLVTTDT

-236 DMAQKLGGSGK
+236 DMAAELGGSGR

-267 RDYIEKNF
+267 RDYIETNF
-275 PDIEIV
+275 PEIEIV

-328 ISNEFVGTC
+328 IGEEFVGTC

-370 YAGALSCI
+370 YAGALACV

-393 VKENLEESWPV
+393 TKANLEESWPI

-409 LPDDIKSLLN
+409 LPDDIQSLLK